1 MSYIINKTTGEIL
14 ITIQDGTADGP
25 DINPGLNV
33 SDLDLFGK
41 NYPLYGEFQ
50 NENFIKLLQNF
61 ANPIAPEHPLEG
73 ELWYDISVTN
83 NFVLRIFNGTSWVP
97 VSPVWSSASAP
108 VTTQV
113 GAQWWDS
120 TNQQLNMYNGSS
132 WTVVGPG
139 YRAPDGKSGA
149 LVETVVDTGNVSH
162 TVIKFYAND
171 NVIAI
176 ASYDQAFILN
186 SSNPVTGFSVISPGL
201 TLSSEAN
208 NLLYGTAVNAQQ
220 LGNVVAANYARNDIS
235 STFASNIAIGAGKLT
250 LTTDPTGASN
260 FTNTSTNGNI
270 SLYTSVGGV
279 NTRVLNV
286 NGSTGEITVTQ
297 SPSNNMAVT
306 TKTYVD
312 TAISVAISPLATIS
326 SPALT
331 GIPTAPNVA
340 LASAN
345 TAQVATM
352 NSVQNAITNATTAPW
367 LGSQKT
373 VSTNLPVNGVGN
385 PGDFWFQI

>member
-1 MSYIINKTTGEIL
+1 MSYTINKTTGEVL

-25 DINPGLNV
+25 DINPGINV

-61 ANPIAPEHPLEG
+61 ANTISPQHPLEG
-73 ELWYDISVTN
+73 ELWYDISNTN
-83 NFVLRIFNGTSWVP
+83 NFVLRIFNGTTWVP

-108 VTTQV
+108 LTTQV

-120 TNQQLNMYNGSS
+120 TNQQLNMWNGSS
-132 WTVVGPG
+132 WTVVGPS
-139 YRAPDGKSGA
+139 YRAPDGKSGSI
-149 LVETVVDTGNVSH
+149 VENVLDTTNVPH
-162 TVIKFYAND
+162 TVIKFYSNN

-176 ASYDQAFILN
+176 ASYDQAFTLN
-186 SSNPVTGFSVISPGL
+186 ASNPVAGFSVISPGL
-201 TLSSEAN
+201 TLSGEAN
-208 NLLYGTAVNAQQ
+208 NLLHGTAVNAQQ
-220 LGNVVAANYARNDIS
+220 LGNIAAVNYARNDID
-235 STFASNIAIGAGKLT
+235 STFASNISVGNGSLT
-250 LTTDPTGASN
+250 LATINSGSGRLIN
-260 FTNTSTNGNI
+260 STVNGNI
-270 SLYTSVGGV
+270 SLYTSIGGV
-279 NTRVLNV
+279 STRALSI
-286 NGSTGEITVTQ
+286 NGATGEVTVSQ
-297 SPSNNMAVT
+297 GPSNSMALT
-306 TKTYVD
+306 TKAYVD
-312 TAISVAISPLATIS
+312 NNISTATAPLATIN

-340 LASAN
+340 FNAN
-345 TAQVATM
+345 TTQLATIA
-352 NSVQNAITNATTAPW
+352 SVQGAITTATTAPW